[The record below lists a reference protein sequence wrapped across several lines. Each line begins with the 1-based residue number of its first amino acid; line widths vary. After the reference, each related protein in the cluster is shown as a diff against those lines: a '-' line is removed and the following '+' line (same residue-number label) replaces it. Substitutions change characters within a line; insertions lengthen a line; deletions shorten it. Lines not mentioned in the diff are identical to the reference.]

1 MSVAVHFDMSAPR
14 VAQYMSRMPHTIEAS
29 EPLEKAHE
37 LMREYQIR
45 HLPVLRDGELVGIV
59 TLGDLHLL
67 ETLKDVNLKVEVADA
82 MTEKPFTVAPDDRLD
97 QVAAL
102 MADKRVSSV
111 VVMENS
117 EIQGI
122 FTNIDALT
130 TLLHLWKRAP

>member
-1 MSVAVHFDMSAPR
+1 MTR
-14 VAQYMSRMPHTIEAS
+14 LPHTIEAS
-29 EPLEKAHE
+29 APLEQAHE
-37 LMREYQIR
+37 LMREFQIR
-45 HLPVLRDGELVGIV
+45 HLPVVRDGKLVGIV

-67 ETLKDVNLKVEVADA
+67 ETLKDVDLRVEVADA
-82 MTEKPFTVAPDDRLD
+82 MTEDPLTVAPDEALD
-97 QVAAL
+97 KVAAK

-111 VVMENS
+111 VVMENG

>member
-1 MSVAVHFDMSAPR
+1 MT
-14 VAQYMSRMPHTIEAS
+14 RMPHTIEAS

-45 HLPVLRDGELVGIV
+45 HLPVLRDGDLVGIV

-67 ETLKDVNLKVEVADA
+67 ETLKDVDLKVEVADA
-82 MTEKPFTVAPDDRLD
+82 MTEKPLTVAPDDHLD

-111 VVMENS
+111 VVVENG

-130 TLLHLWKRAP
+130 TLLHLWKKAP